1 MRMRLIVRTQSKIKR
16 KMERGGVSIISQSEE
31 KTYRVSFL
39 KRRRLNDNTS
49 PSIWV
54 YIYIYIYIYIRSEC

>member
-1 MRMRLIVRTQSKIKR
+1 MRLTVRTKNKIKR
-16 KMERGGVSIISQSEE
+16 KRCNGGVNIISHPEE

-49 PSIWV
+49 LPFG
-54 YIYIYIYIYIRSEC
+54 YIYDA